1 MLHTEYANIP
11 PQKYKCGG
19 ESYLE
24 YEVGRFDTFWGEC
37 DKFKCVFVKDLV
49 TQLVSTSWYF
59 SQKYS

>member
-49 TQLVSTSWYF
+49 T
-59 SQKYS
+59 